1 MGDFG
6 CGGGGWTLALKMD
19 GSKVD
24 SFREEILPKVTPSND
39 LLPLPYVL
47 LSLFLQLLFY
57 GSFRF
62 ISFQAYFLRYW
73 LTIFGWEIS
82 HFLASGKSTALG
94 KGSSLWKNIL
104 GLVLK
109 CGSESVIVTPSYPAS
124 SFPLTAS
131 SQHAQYETRARD
143 VKLSLQMT

>member
-1 MGDFG
+1 MIFVVVVVLYDLFTISIINALQFIKESSVQLEYR
-6 CGGGGWTLALKMD
+6 CRTTSCLLSHGWLWMWRRGMD

-24 SFREEILPKVTPSND
+24 SFREEILPKIAPSND

-47 LSLFLQLLFY
+47 LFLQLLFY

-62 ISFQAYFLRYW
+62 IPFQAHFLRYW
-73 LTIFGWEIS
+73 LTIFGWEMS

-104 GLVLK
+104 FLVLK
-109 CGSESVIVTPSYPAS
+109 CWAFY
-124 SFPLTAS
+124 
-131 SQHAQYETRARD
+131 
-143 VKLSLQMT
+143 

>member
-1 MGDFG
+1 MRYSLSKSQVYNLSLGARRLPVYCHMGDFG

-62 ISFQAYFLRYW
+62 ISFQAYFLRY
-73 LTIFGWEIS
+73 
-82 HFLASGKSTALG
+82 
-94 KGSSLWKNIL
+94 
-104 GLVLK
+104 
-109 CGSESVIVTPSYPAS
+109 
-124 SFPLTAS
+124 
-131 SQHAQYETRARD
+131 
-143 VKLSLQMT
+143 